1 MIWLRWQDSNLRFL
15 AYETKRMTTS
25 IHREKLAVPRGN
37 DPLLLAWQANVRPW
51 TLWNHDLI
59 LSDFLPHV
67 KWYPW
72 SDSNWHYTPFER
84 VASANWATRANSF
97 GTGCWVWT
105 NDLSLIKRL
114 LYRWVN
120 PVLVVIS
127 GIEPLSMPYEGSTHP
142 STSYHLLVEA
152 VRFEL
157 TEPFDSLVF
166 KTSAINRTLPHFL
179 ILVDTL
185 LSLTHTN
192 ATSGD
197 LWPAHAPL

>member
-1 MIWLRWQDSNLRFL
+1 MYPKTGSGGWSR
-15 AYETKRMTTS
+15 TTGGRLMRPTWML
-25 IHREKLAVPRGN
+25 ILPAINLAVPRGN

-59 LSDFLPHV
+59 LSDFSPLV

-97 GTGCWVWT
+97 GTGCWVRT

-120 PVLVVIS
+120 PVMVVIS
-127 GIEPLSMPYEGSTHP
+127 GIDPLSMPYEGSTHP
-142 STSYHLLVEA
+142 STSYHH
-152 VRFEL
+152 
-157 TEPFDSLVF
+157 
-166 KTSAINRTLPHFL
+166 KGN
-179 ILVDTL
+179 
-185 LSLTHTN
+185 N
-192 ATSGD
+192 
-197 LWPAHAPL
+197 